1 MKNLILAAL
10 IAGASVSSVSAMT
23 TTGQLS
29 EVNRIEAQRYVPNG
43 DFSNLSSAQVT
54 AIDLLFMNSDDVSAG
69 ENPAGK
75 IKKILERS

>member
-10 IAGASVSSVSAMT
+10 IAGASVSSVAAMT

-29 EVNRIEAQRYVPNG
+29 EVNRIEAQSYVPNG
-43 DFSNLSSAQVT
+43 DFSNLTPAQVT
-54 AIDLLFMNSDDVSAG
+54 AIDLLLLSSDDLRAG

-75 IKKILERS
+75 IAKILERS